1 MDRLPGA
8 AGRLSFQ
15 QIDHVGI
22 AVADLD
28 AGIARYRELL
38 GVEPSVRKRMEK
50 DGIDAAMI
58 DLGSTHVELIAPTG
72 PDSTIA
78 GFLEKRGEG
87 MHHVA
92 YRVDD
97 IRATLAGLR
106 QAGARLLD
114 EQPRVGVMGHLVAFV
129 HPKSFGG
136 VLTELVEAGPG
147 D

>member
-1 MDRLPGA
+1 MA
-8 AGRLSFQ
+8 YQ

-22 AVADLD
+22 AVVDLD

-72 PDSTIA
+72 PESTIS

-97 IRATLAGLR
+97 IRAALQELR
-106 QAGARLLD
+106 SAGARPLD
-114 EQPRVGVMGHLVAFV
+114 DEPRVGVMGHLVAFV

-136 VLTELVEAGPG
+136 VLTELVQVGEVR
-147 D
+147 

>member
-1 MDRLPGA
+1 MTY
-8 AGRLSFQ
+8 Q

-28 AGIARYRELL
+28 AGIARYKELL
-38 GVEPSVRKRMEK
+38 GVEPSVRKRIEK
-50 DGIDAAMI
+50 DGIDAAMF

-72 PDSTIA
+72 PESTIA
-78 GFLEKRGEG
+78 SFLEKRGEG

-97 IRATLAGLR
+97 IRAALAEL
-106 QAGARLLD
+106 QKAGARLLD
-114 EQPRVGVMGHLVAFV
+114 EEPRMGMMGHLVAFV

-136 VLTELVEAGPG
+136 VLTELVEAGNAG
-147 D
+147 E

>member
-1 MDRLPGA
+1 VTYE
-8 AGRLSFQ
+8 

-22 AVADLD
+22 AVSDLD
-28 AGIARYRELL
+28 AGIARYQELL
-38 GVEPSVRKRMEK
+38 GVAASVRKRMEK
-50 DGIDAAMI
+50 DGIDAVML

-72 PDSTIA
+72 PGSAIS

-97 IRATLAGLR
+97 IRAALDQLR
-106 QAGARLLD
+106 QDGARLLD
-114 EQPRVGVMGHLVAFV
+114 EEPRVGVMGQLVAFV

-136 VLTELVEAGPG
+136 VLTELVESGPRH
-147 D
+147 

>member
-1 MDRLPGA
+1 MK
-8 AGRLSFQ
+8 FE

-28 AGIARYRELL
+28 AGIARYRDLL

-72 PDSTIA
+72 PGSTIA

-97 IRATLAGLR
+97 IRAALAGLR

-114 EQPRVGVMGHLVAFV
+114 EEPRVGVMGHLVAFV

-147 D
+147 H

>member
-1 MDRLPGA
+1 M
-8 AGRLSFQ
+8 SFE

-22 AVADLD
+22 VVADLD
-28 AGIARYRELL
+28 AGLARYRDLL

-50 DGIDAAMI
+50 DGIDAAML

-72 PDSTIA
+72 PGSTIA
-78 GFLEKRGEG
+78 SFLEKRGEG

-97 IRATLAGLR
+97 IRAALAGLR

-114 EQPRVGVMGHLVAFV
+114 EEPRMGVMGHLVAFV

-136 VLTELVEAGPG
+136 VLTELVEAGHAG
-147 D
+147 E